1 MNSVR
6 RLVLNSTLLGS
17 GRVVTMA
24 LGLGTVAVLTRHL
37 GPYGFGE
44 YTTVLTYLWFCSVI
58 ADAGLNTLL
67 VREISREPAR
77 TQVLLRSSLGFKA
90 VWTMATL
97 AVALGVSRLLPYSAA
112 ARSGILLAAGG
123 TLCMSLQGVPAAFFQ
138 ARLRMG
144 ALTLGEVLAATVQF
158 GIVVWLTGRRVGLP
172 TLLLAP
178 AVGSM
183 INLAVVSG
191 LAWRCMAGEEE
202 ENNRGSR
209 RQQETADTAGRDK
222 GALPTGEG
230 GVPLWLTLAREAW
243 PLGLAGMLTSVYAR
257 LDLMLLSVM
266 ATPTAVGLYGAAYRV
281 IEAVL
286 SLSSILMR
294 TLFPMLAAVSSDR
307 PALLRRFQRA
317 AELNWIV
324 LVPLLLIVLFGA
336 DEIVVLAGGPGMR
349 ASAAPLRV
357 LMLATVAT
365 FTDNLFAAVITVL
378 GRQRYFVLT
387 GAGALAL
394 NLALNLLLIPRYGT
408 LGAAWATFATEAA
421 AAVVL
426 WTILRVELRCMP
438 SAAPA
443 LKVAAAGLGMAVLL
457 GGVPRRFL
465 LLGGLAGLW
474 LYVALLIATNVIR
487 RDALCAFVG
496 AKRGP

>member
-1 MNSVR
+1 MNSAR
-6 RLVLNSTLLGS
+6 RLLLNSIVLGS

-24 LGLGTVAVLTRHL
+24 LGLGTVAVLMRHL
-37 GPYGFGE
+37 GPSGFGE

-58 ADAGLNTLL
+58 ADAGLTTLL

-77 TQVLLRSSLGFKA
+77 TQILLRSSFGFKA
-90 VWTMATL
+90 LWTIATL
-97 AVALGVSRLLPYSAA
+97 AVALGVSPLLPYSAP

-123 TLCMSLQGVPAAFFQ
+123 TLCMSLQAVPAAFFQ

-144 ALTLGEVLAATVQF
+144 PLTLGEVLAATVQF
-158 GIVVWLTGRRVGLP
+158 GLVVWLTGRRIGLP

-178 AVGSM
+178 AVGSL
-183 INLAVVSG
+183 ISLAVVSG
-191 LAWRCMAGEEE
+191 LAWRCMAREEE
-202 ENNRGSR
+202 ESSGEPG
-209 RQQETADTAGRDK
+209 RQHAAGTEGRDG
-222 GALPTGEG
+222 GALSTDG
-230 GVPLWLTLAREAW
+230 GVALWPILAREAW

-257 LDLMLLSVM
+257 LDLMLLSVL

-281 IEAVL
+281 IEVVL

-294 TLFPMLAAVSSDR
+294 TLFPMLAAVSEDR
-307 PALLRRFQRA
+307 RALLRRFQWA
-317 AELNWIV
+317 TELTWIV
-324 LVPLLLIVLFGA
+324 LMPLLLIVLFAA

-349 ASAAPLRV
+349 AAAAPLRV

-365 FTDNLFAAVITVL
+365 FADNLFAAVITVL
-378 GRQRYFVLT
+378 GRQRFFVLT
-387 GAGALAL
+387 GAGALVL

-421 AAVVL
+421 AAIVL
-426 WTILRVELRCMP
+426 WAILRVELRCMP
-438 SAAPA
+438 SAAMA
-443 LKVAAAGLGMAVLL
+443 LKVAAAGLGMALLL

-465 LLGGLAGLW
+465 LLGGLVGLW

-487 RDALCAFVG
+487 RDALGTFVG